1 MSDERKITDLSGFVW
16 SVADILRGRMK
27 PSDYQ
32 RVILPFVVLRRIDCV
47 LEDTK
52 QAVLNRAGSLPPGVD
67 VKTRDMIL
75 SGAAGQSSTLYN
87 TCPFTFETL
96 AAQNPAQLAQNL
108 TAYVA
113 GFPERITDIFQD
125 KFNFPTW
132 LKTLDDAGIL
142 FSVFDKFR
150 SIDLHPDEISNIE
163 MGLLFEHL
171 IRRFAENGVADNGDY
186 FTPREVV
193 SLLVDLL
200 IANDCEALSK
210 SRVVRKVYDPACGT
224 GGMLSTT
231 QMRLRAL
238 NASVVV
244 QLYGQ
249 EMIPESFGICQSDM
263 LMLGHDPR
271 NIAYGNT
278 LTEDGHARET
288 FHYMLS
294 NPPYGVDWKDYQ
306 KPIKAENAR
315 DDAKAKH
322 QSRDYDGRFGAGLP
336 RISDGQLLF
345 VQHMVSKMR
354 DDAQGSRIGIIMNG
368 SPLFNGSAQS
378 GESEIRRWLIEQDLI
393 EAIVALPTDLFYN
406 TGIATYAWILSNRKE
421 DRRRGKIQLI
431 DATGE
436 RFWKPMGK
444 SLGAKRR
451 AITDAARDQIVA
463 IYADMLNGDG
473 EWGEHSKI
481 LNAATFGYREVRIER
496 PLRMAF
502 TVEEARVPALL
513 EATAIQKLDEDERE
527 QVVAA
532 ILAHVP
538 RARFMDRAL
547 FDKALKSAFKREGL
561 KVGGPVMKAIWS
573 TFGETDENAEIC
585 RDAKGAP
592 EPDVSLR
599 DHELVPMGED
609 WRAFFEREVKP
620 FVEDAWV
627 DETHLDHIDGAVGRV
642 GYEIHF
648 NRFFYRY
655 TPPRPLD
662 EIDGELKAL
671 EAEIAGLLKEIAS

>member
-1 MSDERKITDLSGFVW
+1 MSDDRKITDLSGFVW

-32 RVILPFVVLRRIDCV
+32 RVVLPFVVLRRIDCV
-47 LEDTK
+47 LEPTK
-52 QAVLNRAGSLPPGVD
+52 DAVLSRAATLPAGVD
-67 VKTRDMIL
+67 TKTRDLIL

-87 TCPFTFETL
+87 TSTFTFETL
-96 AAQNPAQLAQNL
+96 AAQNPRQLAQNL

-113 GFPERITDIFQD
+113 GFPERISDIFQD

-150 SIDLHPDEISNIE
+150 SIDLHPDVISNIE

-171 IRRFAENGVADNGDY
+171 IRRFAENGTADNGDY
-186 FTPREVV
+186 FTPRDAVA
-193 SLLVDLL
+193 LLVDLL
-200 IANDCEALSK
+200 IANDREALSK
-210 SRVVRKVYDPACGT
+210 ARVVRKIYDPACGT

-238 NASVVV
+238 NTSIIV
-244 QLYGQ
+244 QLFGQ
-249 EMIPESFGICQSDM
+249 EMIKESFGICQSDM
-263 LMLGHDPR
+263 LMLGQDPK
-271 NIAYGNT
+271 NIAFGNT
-278 LTEDGHARET
+278 LTDDGHPPET

-315 DDAKAKH
+315 DDATAKH
-322 QSRDYDGRFGAGLP
+322 QSRAYDGRFGAGLP
-336 RISDGQLLF
+336 RVSDGQLLF

-368 SPLFNGSAQS
+368 SPLFNGGAES
-378 GESEIRRWLIEQDLI
+378 GESEIRRWLIERDLI

-406 TGIATYAWILSNRKE
+406 TGISTYAWILANRKE
-421 DRRRGKIQLI
+421 DRRRGRIQLI
-431 DATGE
+431 DATAE

-451 AITDAARDQIVA
+451 TITDAAREQIVA

-481 LNAATFGYREVRIER
+481 LDAATFGYREVRVER

-502 TVEEARVPALL
+502 LVDEEHIPALRGS
-513 EATAIQKLDEDERE
+513 TAMLKLPKDTRE
-527 QVVAA
+527 QIIAA
-532 ILAHVP
+532 ILDHVP
-538 RARFMDRAL
+538 RTRFMDRAL
-547 FDKALKSAFKREGL
+547 FDKAIRAAFKRDGL
-561 KVGGPVMKAIWS
+561 KVGAPVIKAIWS
-573 TFGETDENAEIC
+573 AFGEIDEAAEIC
-585 RDAKGAP
+585 RDANGAP
-592 EPDVSLR
+592 EPDVALR

-627 DETHLDHIDGAVGRV
+627 DETHADHIDGDVGRV
-642 GYEIHF
+642 GYEINF

-655 TPPRPLD
+655 TPPRPLE

-671 EAEIAGLLKEIAS
+671 EAEIAELLKEIAA

>member
-1 MSDERKITDLSGFVW
+1 MTDERKITDLSGFVW
-16 SVADILRGRMK
+16 SVADIMRGKLK

-32 RVILPFVVLRRIDCV
+32 RVVLPFVVLRRIDCV
-47 LEDTK
+47 LEATK
-52 QAVLNRAGSLPPGVD
+52 QAVLDKAASLPAAID
-67 VKTRDMIL
+67 AKTRDMIL
-75 SGAAGQSSTLYN
+75 SGAAGQKSTLYN

-96 AAQNPAQLAQNL
+96 AAQSPAQIAQNL

-113 GFPERITDIFQD
+113 GFPERIADIFQD
-125 KFNFPTW
+125 KFKFPTW
-132 LKTLDDAGIL
+132 IKELNDAGIL

-150 SIDLHPDEISNIE
+150 SIDLHPEIISNIE

-171 IRRFAENGVADNGDY
+171 IRRFAENGIADNGDY

-193 SLLVDLL
+193 ALLVDLL
-200 IANDCEALSK
+200 IANDHEATTK
-210 SRVVRKVYDPACGT
+210 ARVVRKIYDPACGT

-238 NASVVV
+238 NSSIIV

-249 EMIPESFGICQSDM
+249 EMIRESFAICQSDM
-263 LMLGHDPR
+263 LMLGQDPR
-271 NIAYGNT
+271 NIAFGNT
-278 LTEDGHARET
+278 LTEDGHDGET

-315 DDAKAKH
+315 DDAKSKH
-322 QSRDYDGRFGAGLP
+322 QSRDYDGRFGAGMP
-336 RISDGQLLF
+336 RTSDGQLLF

-354 DDAQGSRIGIIMNG
+354 DDAHGSRIGIIMNG
-368 SPLFNGSAQS
+368 SPLFNGGAQS
-378 GESEIRRWLIEQDLI
+378 GESEIRRWLIESDLI
-393 EAIVALPTDLFYN
+393 EAIIALPTDLFYN
-406 TGIATYAWILSNRKE
+406 TGIATYAWILSNRKD

-431 DATGE
+431 DATSD
-436 RFWKPMGK
+436 RFWKPVGK

-451 AITDAARDQIVA
+451 EITDAAREQIVA
-463 IYADMLNGDG
+463 IYAGMLNGDG

-481 LNAATFGYREVRIER
+481 LDAATFGYREVRIER

-502 TVEEARVPALL
+502 TVEDERAAALRVSAAMLKL
-513 EATAIQKLDEDERE
+513 EKDERE
-527 QVVAA
+527 AIVAA

-538 RARFMDRAL
+538 RTRFMDRAQ
-547 FDKALKSAFKREGL
+547 FDKALKAAFKRGGL
-561 KVGGPVMKAIWS
+561 KVGAPVVKAIWS
-573 TFGETDENAEIC
+573 AFGETDEKAEIC

-620 FVEDAWV
+620 FVGDAWV
-627 DETHLDHIDGAVGRV
+627 DEAHVDHIEGEVGRV
-642 GYEIHF
+642 GYEINF

-655 TPPRPLD
+655 TPPRPLE
-662 EIDGELKAL
+662 EIANELKTL
-671 EAEIAGLLKEIAS
+671 EAQIAGLLKEIAA